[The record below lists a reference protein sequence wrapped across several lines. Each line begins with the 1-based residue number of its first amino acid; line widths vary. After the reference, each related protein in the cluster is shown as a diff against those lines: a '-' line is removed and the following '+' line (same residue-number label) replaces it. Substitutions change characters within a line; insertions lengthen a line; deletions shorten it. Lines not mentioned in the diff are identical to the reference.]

1 MGVSM
6 HGVAL
11 NWIWDRSGPIYAW
24 CGIELDMDATCMV
37 YSVRGSLL
45 EFYYD

>member
-11 NWIWDRSGPIYAW
+11 NWIWDRSGHIYAW
-24 CGIELDMDATCMV
+24 CGIELDM
-37 YSVRGSLL
+37 G
-45 EFYYD
+45 